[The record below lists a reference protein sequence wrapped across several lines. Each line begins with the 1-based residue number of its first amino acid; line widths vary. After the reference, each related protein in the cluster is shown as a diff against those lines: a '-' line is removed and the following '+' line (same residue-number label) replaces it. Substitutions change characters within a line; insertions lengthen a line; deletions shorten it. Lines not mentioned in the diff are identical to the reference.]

1 MEGPGV
7 GMTKKELRSIAKR
20 KVAIASSEANVK
32 MMRVVI
38 KARDLHEIENGKAW
52 AEYRA
57 ELIRIKALPIRAR
70 SKVK

>member
-1 MEGPGV
+1 
-7 GMTKKELRSIAKR
+7 MTKKELRVIAKR
-20 KVAIASSEANVK
+20 TVSIASSKANLK

-38 KARDLHEIENGKAW
+38 KARDLYEIENGVAW

-70 SKVK
+70 SEVKK

>member
-1 MEGPGV
+1 L
-7 GMTKKELRSIAKR
+7 TKKELRVIAKR
-20 KVAIASSEANVK
+20 TVSIASSKANLK

-38 KARDLHEIENGKAW
+38 KARDLYEIENGVAW

-70 SKVK
+70 SEVKK

>member
-1 MEGPGV
+1 
-7 GMTKKELRSIAKR
+7 MTKKELRAIAKR
-20 KVAIASSEANVK
+20 KVARADSKANLK

-38 KARDLHEIENGKAW
+38 KARDLHEIENGAAW

-70 SKVK
+70 SEVKK